1 MAYKDY
7 STQSISHQIRNQLK
21 VACDEYCMLLYLYDY
36 FDGKKVKTFKFDA
49 VLSKK
54 ITKNLFFDLQKQVD
68 LFRSLIEKGFF
79 TKIGNNHLQ
88 REDKSIIFFEPNKDV
103 FEELWAYYGKIG
115 NKQKAID
122 AYKMSI
128 RKYSH
133 EFFMERVR
141 LYLDHLEI
149 TGQAQ
154 LHLSSFL
161 NLKNKQF
168 LNEFKVS
175 KSIKNDKDTF
185 FK

>member
-7 STQSISHQIRNQLK
+7 STQSISHHIRNQLN
-21 VACDEYCMLLYLYDY
+21 VACDEYCMLLYLYDQ
-36 FDGKKVKTFKFDA
+36 FDGQEIKSFKFNA

-54 ITKNLFFDLQKQVD
+54 ITKHLFFDLQKQVN

-79 TKIGNNHLQ
+79 TKIGDNHLK
-88 REDKSIIFFEPNKDV
+88 RENISIIFFEPNKDQ
-103 FEELWAYYGKIG
+103 FEELWEYYGKVG

-122 AYKMSI
+122 AYKMTI
-128 RKYSH
+128 RKYNH
-133 EFFMERVR
+133 AFLKERIK
-141 LYLDHLEI
+141 LYLGHLQI
-149 TGQAQ
+149 IGQAQ

-175 KSIKNDKDTF
+175 KSIENDKDTF